1 MGLHGLA
8 SITVG
13 VPNVDDTIAYY
24 EDFGLA
30 QTQPGVLSSSDGG
43 EQLKIVAA
51 PQRTLVELVIRADD
65 RDDVARITD
74 DLARL
79 HLTPEA
85 TADEVS
91 IVDPVNGVRAVVRV
105 APPLIEVSR
114 PAPPYNAPASMARPA
129 GVRASVTGRNGPV
142 RPRRLGHVVIGTTD
156 YQASVALYTRGF
168 GFKISDYIPGV
179 GAFLR
184 CSTDHHNLLVLK
196 APVCF
201 LHHSSWQVD
210 DVDEIGRGAM
220 AMLEGHPERH
230 VWGLGRHYA
239 GSNFFY
245 YLKDPAGNF
254 CEYYSDMDYI
264 IDDQLWTPE
273 DCEGAN
279 GLFTWGPPPPA
290 SFLAPEDLA
299 DLMIASHSTRVPA

>member
-1 MGLHGLA
+1 MLNR
-8 SITVG
+8 
-13 VPNVDDTIAYY
+13 P
-24 EDFGLA
+24 
-30 QTQPGVLSSSDGG
+30 
-43 EQLKIVAA
+43 
-51 PQRTLVELVIRADD
+51 PQR
-65 RDDVARITD
+65 
-74 DLARL
+74 
-79 HLTPEA
+79 
-85 TADEVS
+85 
-91 IVDPVNGVRAVVRV
+91 
-105 APPLIEVSR
+105 
-114 PAPPYNAPASMARPA
+114 
-129 GVRASVTGRNGPV
+129 
-142 RPRRLGHVVIGTTD
+142 
-156 YQASVALYTRGF
+156 
-168 GFKISDYIPGV
+168 
-179 GAFLR
+179 
-184 CSTDHHNLLVLK
+184 LVLK